1 MASEFHDLDLQD
13 IRFLMETAA
22 SPIGPTAPAA
32 AAPATAAPA
41 TAATVPTQSSYFV
54 PNNIISTQGQ
64 PEGDDEPTVVMSTS
78 IDMQRSFP
86 LINTV
91 LPFEAC
97 LYHEI
102 LPLHRQDDELYLGM
116 VNLEDTEALEYAKRM
131 LGFLKCHLIPQTIS
145 IDTHRE
151 VLSSYLSQQQ
161 QRLNTPALPQPTTPQ
176 PTTPELPNP
185 AATETAAPTAP
196 PAIED
201 EHEVD
206 ESELDTVAID
216 LEAAT
221 GGSAAL
227 PGSALPELVLQAPPS
242 HQPWQSLSGDALMQG
257 LLRRMM
263 GSGVGRLFLVHK
275 GGFGQVLWTEN
286 GTAKMVL
293 EQVAI
298 AQFNQA
304 IETLKA
310 LTHLPSDVVTKPTEV
325 EIERFYQ
332 RNRILLRLRIMPK
345 AQGEEATIQV
355 LRGAALKFYQKHQ
368 AQNLH
373 RDTQAIVQQLRHKVL
388 ELNQR
393 HQSDAIDRST
403 LPEIDRTIANLEAQL
418 HELKQL
424 RDRMKG
430 E

>member
-22 SPIGPTAPAA
+22 VPIGDSAIVQTMTSTSPSAVASR
-32 AAPATAAPA
+32 
-41 TAATVPTQSSYFV
+41 SSYFV

-78 IDMQRSFP
+78 IDMERAFP
-86 LINTV
+86 LINTI

-116 VNLEDTEALEYAKRM
+116 VNLEDTEALEYARRM
-131 LGFLKCHLIPQTIS
+131 LGFLKCHLIPQTIT
-145 IDTHRE
+145 IETHRD
-151 VLSSYLSQQQ
+151 VLSRYLNQQQ
-161 QRLNTPALPQPTTPQ
+161 QRLNTPALPQPS
-176 PTTPELPNP
+176 
-185 AATETAAPTAP
+185 APDPST
-196 PAIED
+196 PAIEQPAAIESD
-201 EHEVD
+201 EPEPD
-206 ESELDTVAID
+206 ESELNESELNESELDTVAID

-242 HQPWQSLSGDALMQG
+242 RQPWQSLNGDALVQG
-257 LLRRMM
+257 LLLRMM

-275 GGFGQVLWTEN
+275 GQFGQVLWTEN
-286 GTAKMVL
+286 GAAKMVL

-298 AQFNQA
+298 AQFDQA
-304 IETLKA
+304 IAALKA
-310 LTHLPSDVVTKPTEV
+310 MTHLADDPVTKPTEV

-332 RNRILLRLRIMPK
+332 RNRILLRLRIVPK
-345 AQGEEATIQV
+345 NGGEEATIQV

-373 RDTQAIVQQLRHKVL
+373 RDTQAIVQQLRHKVMQL
-388 ELNQR
+388 SQR
-393 HQSDAIDRST
+393 NQSDGIDRST
-403 LPEIDRTIANLEAQL
+403 LPDIDRTIANLEAQL
-418 HELKQL
+418 SELKQL
-424 RDRMKG
+424 RDRLKG